1 MIVSGYGVTRPFVS
15 QLSPLWFLI
24 RGIHTLLCLLFTA
37 QFVFHVVVVEFVI
50 SSKWFLLF
58 RKSWRKQFKS
68 FIFWKILQKGTGY
81 MIFILSLLV
90 ILTGFNFYIP
100 LIGPFFPLFQ
110 HRRLDIYLIAILIIH
125 VALGARKVFIR
136 KRMSNGLTNIGIII
150 VSIAA
155 MSFVFYLD
163 MMR

>member
-1 MIVSGYGVTRPFVS
+1 L
-15 QLSPLWFLI
+15 LSVLNGFYFSEKVGENNLI
-24 RGIHTLLCLLFTA
+24 RLYSGKFCKK
-37 QFVFHVVVVEFVI
+37 V
-50 SSKWFLLF
+50 
-58 RKSWRKQFKS
+58 
-68 FIFWKILQKGTGY
+68 GY

-90 ILTGFNFYIP
+90 ILTGFNFFIP

-125 VALGARKVFIR
+125 VALGAKKVFIR

-163 MMR
+163 TMR